1 MTIRIFTHTRA
12 IMATLLAATLLLA
25 GCVTERGDEP
35 CADGNAVFV
44 SFSVVT
50 PKPVPSAG
58 GSRAG
63 EPTWGDDYKSESDK
77 GNAFDNAINNSQLR
91 VYITKSDCSE
101 QIATVSNF
109 LMGGKTETDD
119 GIQYDY
125 VGIISS
131 DQISALQRLE
141 GKGKLH
147 VVANAGA
154 DVKLLD
160 NPTFK
165 LSGKPGNDFSA
176 IPMWGVLG
184 DIDFS
189 GIKGG
194 ERIDAGTVYLLR
206 AMAKVEIIIDSD
218 DAATNGLTAIKEAKL
233 NRYNSTGYLLPTDWN
248 TVTETKEITRTTRS
262 HNSSVANNLTV
273 QSTETGGDKTLTFYL
288 PECDNN
294 EPDELTIALN
304 LATDMGRDITENLYL
319 CQYSGGAPNKT
330 QPFDITRNHIYRYII
345 RRNATEITVTAEVVQ
360 YESVELNP
368 GFGIEVP
375 EEEDDKKGDNNG
387 GESGDSGTTP
397 SA

>member
-1 MTIRIFTHTRA
+1 MTNRMFTHTRA

-50 PKPVPSAG
+50 PKPVHSAG

-63 EPTWGDDYKSESDK
+63 ETWDDPYDK
-77 GNAFDNAINNSQLR
+77 NNGNAFDNAINNSQLR
-91 VYITKSDCSE
+91 VYITDTDCKE
-101 QIATVSNF
+101 VATVSNF

-131 DQISALQRLE
+131 DQISALQGLE

-154 DVKLLD
+154 DVKLSD
-160 NPTFK
+160 NQTFT
-165 LSGKPGNDFSA
+165 LWGKPGGTFSA
-176 IPMWGVLG
+176 IPMWGVRG

-206 AMAKVEIIIDSD
+206 AMAKVEIIIDPD

-248 TVTETKEITRTTRS
+248 TVTETKKITRTTRS
-262 HNSSVANNLTV
+262 HNSDSKDLTV

-294 EPDELTIALN
+294 ETDELTIALN
-304 LATDMGRDITENLYL
+304 LATDMGRDITESLYL
-319 CQYSGGAPNKT
+319 CQYTGGAPDKT

-345 RRNATEITVTAEVVQ
+345 RRNATEITVTAEVVP
-360 YESVELNP
+360 YHEVILNP
-368 GFGIEVP
+368 DFGLDVPKKTRTQSLKRVP
-375 EEEDDKKGDNNG
+375 EPAIR
-387 GESGDSGTTP
+387 S
-397 SA
+397 

>member
-1 MTIRIFTHTRA
+1 MTIRMFTHTRA

-63 EPTWGDDYKSESDK
+63 ETWENPYDNDK
-77 GNAFDNAINNSQLR
+77 VNAFDNAINNSQLR
-91 VYITKSDCSE
+91 VYITDTDCKE
-101 QIATVSNF
+101 VATVSNF

-131 DQISALQRLE
+131 EGISALQGLTA
-141 GKGKLH
+141 GKLH

-154 DVKLLD
+154 DVKLLG
-160 NPTFK
+160 NPTFT
-165 LSGKPGNDFSA
+165 LWGKPGNGFSA
-176 IPMWGVLG
+176 IPMWGVRG

-218 DAATNGLTAIKEAKL
+218 DAATNGITKINSVTL
-233 NRYNSTGYLLPTDWN
+233 NRYNSGGYLLPTDWTSYGN
-248 TVTETKEITRTTRS
+248 TKEIEREAI
-262 HNSSVANNLTV
+262 HPLDDNPQNLLTI
-273 QSTETGGDKTLTFYL
+273 TGADTDGKYTFYL
-288 PECDNN
+288 PECRNGSGDDAIKMTLNYSTVMDIDFKDDIYFCKYG
-294 EPDELTIALN
+294 PD
-304 LATDMGRDITENLYL
+304 G
-319 CQYSGGAPNKT
+319 
-330 QPFDITRNHIYRYII
+330 QPQKEESFHICRNHFYRFIV
-345 RRNATEITVTAEVVQ
+345 RRNATEITVTAEVVP
-360 YESVELNP
+360 YHEVILNP
-368 GFGIEVP
+368 DFGLDVPKKTRTQSLKRVP
-375 EEEDDKKGDNNG
+375 EPAIR
-387 GESGDSGTTP
+387 S
-397 SA
+397 